1 MSYLKTLFY
10 NDLFYFNCSRRN
22 RRMGSRV
29 VGKLLQLRF
38 EKKEN
43 GITLPLSQKVQDF
56 LQS

>member
-1 MSYLKTLFY
+1 
-10 NDLFYFNCSRRN
+10 
-22 RRMGSRV
+22 MGSRV